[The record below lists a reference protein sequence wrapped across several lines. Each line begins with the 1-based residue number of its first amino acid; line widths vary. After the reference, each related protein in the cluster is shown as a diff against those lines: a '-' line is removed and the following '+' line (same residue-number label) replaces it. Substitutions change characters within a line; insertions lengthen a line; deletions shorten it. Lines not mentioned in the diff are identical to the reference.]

1 MSRKIIA
8 KITVKGTLN
17 TVTPLSIGGTGV
29 GEHVDIELAADG
41 SGQCYIPGTSLAG
54 AVRSW
59 CERHVEIEEFFG
71 NNDNKTSASR
81 IFMYDLPVPSV
92 IKERRHGI
100 SISDETGTVFGRDG
114 FFYTRALL
122 PRGTSIP
129 FGLEL
134 DVTDKNDVGVLSLIL
149 EALQAGMIRLGGCK
163 TRGMGKVILKDA
175 DINYYDF
182 VNDSTALD
190 LWLNDEPALIK
201 TLDGFNKPE
210 LKSQKFFH
218 VKINWKPEA
227 DLMVKS
233 GYDGIETKIMP
244 LISGVDEG
252 GRKISPVI
260 PGSSLKGIFRSHAG
274 KIINTISGDNRI
286 IDDMFGNQ
294 EKAGR
299 VMIDD
304 VYCNVN
310 NPVDFEAWIDEEPD
324 ALDTFTSENLHV
336 AIDRFTGGASEG
348 ALYNA
353 RPVKKSSAW
362 EPINITLNTFP
373 EISENLLKQE
383 LALLKLLVRDFSDGY
398 IYIGF
403 GSHRGLGKI
412 TNEPEIE
419 YSSNFPSDKEL
430 QESWNAFMKGDI
442 EA

>member
-8 KITVKGTLN
+8 KVTVKGTLK
-17 TVTPLSIGGTGV
+17 TLTPLSIGGTGT
-29 GEHVDIELAADG
+29 GEHVDIELATDG
-41 SGQCYIPGTSLAG
+41 SGRYYIPGTSLAG
-54 AVRSW
+54 AIRSW
-59 CERHVEIEEFFG
+59 CERHVESELFSG
-71 NNDNKTSASR
+71 NGASR
-81 IFMYDLPVPSV
+81 IFMYDLPVPRV

-100 SISDETGTVFGRDG
+100 SISDKTGTVRDG

-134 DVTDKNDVGVLSLIL
+134 DVADESDGGTLSLIV

-163 TRGMGKVILKDA
+163 TRGMGKVVLKDV

-182 VNDSTALD
+182 VNDKAALD
-190 LWLNDEPALIK
+190 LWLNNEPASIK
-201 TLDGFNKPE
+201 TLDAFNKPE

-244 LISGVDEG
+244 LISGVEEG
-252 GRKISPVI
+252 GRKVSPVI
-260 PGSSLKGIFRSHAG
+260 PGSSLKGIFRSHAR
-274 KIINTISGDNRI
+274 KIVNTISGDESI
-286 IDDMFGNQ
+286 VDDMFGHQ

-304 VYCNVN
+304 VYCDVD
-310 NPVDFEAWIDEEPD
+310 NPVELEAWIDEEPE
-324 ALDTFTSENLHV
+324 ALDSLTSEKQYV

-353 RPVKKSSAW
+353 RPVKKSSPW

-373 EISENLLKQE
+373 EISEELLKQE
-383 LALLKLLVRDFSDGY
+383 LALLKLLVRDFSEGY
-398 IYIGF
+398 ICVGF
-403 GSHRGLGKI
+403 GSNRGLGKI
-412 TNEPEIE
+412 VSEPEIE
-419 YSSNFPSDKEL
+419 YSDFPSDEEL

-442 EA
+442 NA

>member
-17 TVTPLSIGGTGV
+17 TVTPLSIGGTGM
-29 GEHVDIELAADG
+29 GEHVDIELATDG

-59 CERHVEIEEFFG
+59 CERHIEIEEFFG
-71 NNDNKTSASR
+71 NNDNQTGASR

-100 SISDETGTVFGRDG
+100 SISDETGTVRDG

-134 DVTDKNDVGVLSLIL
+134 DVTDENDGGTLALIL
-149 EALQAGMIRLGGCK
+149 EALQTGTIRLGGCK
-163 TRGMGKVILKDA
+163 TRGMGKVILKDV
-175 DINYYDF
+175 DVNYYDF
-182 VNDSTALD
+182 NDSTGLD
-190 LWLNDEPALIK
+190 RWLNNEPASIK

-210 LKSQKFFH
+210 QKNQTLYH
-218 VKINWKPEA
+218 VTIHWKPEA
-227 DLMVKS
+227 GLMVKS

-260 PGSSLKGIFRSHAG
+260 PGSSLKGIFRSHAR
-274 KIINTISGDNRI
+274 KIINTISCDERI
-286 IDDMFGNQ
+286 VEDMFGHQ
-294 EKAGR
+294 EKTGR

-304 VYCNVN
+304 VYCNTD
-310 NPVDFEAWIDEEPD
+310 NPVELEAWIDEEPD
-324 ALDTFTSENLHV
+324 ALNAFTSENQHV

-353 RPVKKSSAW
+353 RPVNKSW

-373 EISENLLKQE
+373 EISEELLKQE
-383 LALLKLLVRDFSDGY
+383 LALLKLLVRDFSEGY
-398 IYIGF
+398 ISIGF
-403 GSHRGLGKI
+403 GSNRGLGKI
-412 TNEPEIE
+412 VCESEIE
-419 YSSNFPSDKEL
+419 YSNFPSDEEL
-430 QESWNAFMKGDI
+430 QESWNAFTKGDI
-442 EA
+442 